1 MICVITVV
9 YASLSTLRTIDIKE
23 IIAYSSVAHAAVYLL
38 GVFSNTTQ
46 GIEGGIILGLAHGL
60 VSSGLFMCAGGVLY
74 DRVHTRLITYY
85 RGVTQIMPLFSLLF
99 FILCLGNMGT
109 PLTINFVG
117 EFLSLYGAFERLPIL
132 GALAC
137 FSIVSSAAF
146 TIYLYNRIAFGGALS
161 SHFAVNVPDLTKRE
175 FVILISL
182 VVPTIFYGI
191 YPGPILDGLHYSVST
206 LIYASDEYTD
216 LSMSFISLAFTT
228 KRFLSKNTNKPLSSE
243 TTNLHP
249 QFITGF
255 VDAEGCFYLGVR
267 ETSDRKIG

>member
-1 MICVITVV
+1 
-9 YASLSTLRTIDIKE
+9 
-23 IIAYSSVAHAAVYLL
+23 
-38 GVFSNTTQ
+38 
-46 GIEGGIILGLAHGL
+46 
-60 VSSGLFMCAGGVLY
+60 
-74 DRVHTRLITYY
+74 
-85 RGVTQIMPLFSLLF
+85 
-99 FILCLGNMGT
+99 
-109 PLTINFVG
+109 
-117 EFLSLYGAFERLPIL
+117 LSLYGAFERLPIL

-267 ETSDRKIG
+267 ETSDRKIGWRVSPQFTIELHKRDLPLLKSIQMYFKGAGNITVRTTRDQSVIYQCNQTRRDYWCSNTPFWQISVIN